1 MREIGRI
8 RIVMFRT
15 VHFRRHPIKFQA
27 PYTVNMTI
35 PAVPPGAVRTILD
48 NLRII
53 AVVGLSPRTQRDSH
67 RVSRYM
73 QEHGYTIVP
82 INPVEAGKLILRE
95 RVFASLTEAAAE
107 LAKFH
112 QRIQLVNCFRNSE
125 DIPPIVDEAIAVGAQ
140 AVWMQQGIQH
150 AEAAQAAADA
160 GLMVVQ
166 DKCLMVEHA
175 RAYRVT

>member
-1 MREIGRI
+1 MGIQGL
-8 RIVMFRT
+8 
-15 VHFRRHPIKFQA
+15 
-27 PYTVNMTI
+27 YTVNMTI
-35 PAVPPGAVRTILD
+35 PATPPGAVRTILD

-53 AVVGLSPRTQRDSH
+53 AVVGLSPRTGRDSH

-73 QEHGYTIVP
+73 QAHGYRIVP
-82 INPVEAGKLILRE
+82 VNPMEAGKLILRE
-95 RVFASLTEAAAE
+95 RVYASLTEAAAE

-112 QRIQLVNCFRNSE
+112 QHIQLVNCFRNSD
-125 DIPPIVDEAIAVGAQ
+125 DIPPVVDEAIAVGAD

-150 AEAAQAAADA
+150 AEAAEAAARA